1 MQNIKKIYKYSDR
14 RFKRST
20 GVSKRVFHIMVD
32 TVAKE
37 FKLTKVNGG
46 RKRKHSIPILILIFL
61 EYYRHYIIMDYLAS
75 VYSCHES
82 TICRIISTIEKIL
95 INSDLFKVKGKGHLI
110 ELNDEILV
118 TDVTESEIER
128 PTKNQKAYYSG
139 KKKKHSF
146 KTQIIINKNTF
157 EILSVD
163 ICKGKVHDF
172 QLFKDSQVHFNESI
186 TIICDSGYQGIKE
199 LHKNSIIP
207 QKKSKGKE
215 LTKEQKSSNRLISS
229 QRIIIEHVNRFI
241 KIFRI
246 ISTKYRNKGKKFALR
261 MNLISGI
268 YNLERVRTQY

>member
-118 TDVTESEIER
+118 TDVTETEIER
-128 PTKNQKAYYSG
+128 PTKI
-139 KKKKHSF
+139 KKL
-146 KTQIIINKNTF
+146 IILVKRKN
-157 EILSVD
+157 IPLKLRLLSIKIPSKFYLLIYV
-163 ICKGKVHDF
+163 KVKF
-172 QLFKDSQVHFNESI
+172 M
-186 TIICDSGYQGIKE
+186 
-199 LHKNSIIP
+199 
-207 QKKSKGKE
+207 
-215 LTKEQKSSNRLISS
+215 ISS
-229 QRIIIEHVNRFI
+229 YLRILKCILMKV
-241 KIFRI
+241 
-246 ISTKYRNKGKKFALR
+246 L
-261 MNLISGI
+261 
-268 YNLERVRTQY
+268 Q